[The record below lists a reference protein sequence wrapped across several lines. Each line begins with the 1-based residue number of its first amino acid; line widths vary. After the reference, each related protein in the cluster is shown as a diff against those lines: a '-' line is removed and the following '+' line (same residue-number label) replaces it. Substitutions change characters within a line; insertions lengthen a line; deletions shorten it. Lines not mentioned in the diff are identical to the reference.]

1 MIDREGR
8 VVFTSFLAFVVVVA
22 GSVVVERQ
30 TGVALREW
38 PLVAF
43 LLVVGVAIA
52 LPQLYLAWTE
62 TGTRSRTRLRF
73 AAVTTAAFAVVFA
86 DDAAGARS
94 LLLAA
99 IGTGAL
105 LSLLCY
111 EALSGYRAVSDDVSF
126 DLLDR

>member
-8 VVFTSFLAFVVVVA
+8 VVFGSFLAFVLLVA
-22 GSVVVERQ
+22 CSVVVERQ
-30 TGVALREW
+30 TGIALGGG

-43 LLVVGVAIA
+43 LLAGGVAVA
-52 LPQLYLAWTE
+52 FPQLYLAY
-62 TGTRSRTRLRF
+62 TGAGTHSRTRLRF
-73 AAVTTAAFAVVFA
+73 VAVTTAAFAVALA
-86 DDAAGARS
+86 DDAAGARY

-126 DLLDR
+126 DFQDR

>member
-8 VVFTSFLAFVVVVA
+8 VIVGSFLVFVVVSA
-22 GSVVVERQ
+22 GSVVLERQ
-30 TGVALREW
+30 TGIALREW

-62 TGTRSRTRLRF
+62 TSATSRTRLRF

-86 DDAAGARS
+86 DDAAGARH

-105 LSLLCY
+105 LGLFCY
-111 EALSGYRAVSDDVSF
+111 EAFVEYRPVSDDVALDF
-126 DLLDR
+126 LDR